1 MQEIIR
7 RARFL
12 RANMTDSE
20 RLLWSH
26 LKSRQLNGYKFRRQ
40 HIIGSYIV
48 DFACLKAKLVIECD
62 GSHHCTLQKS
72 YDQKRDRYL
81 RQCGYKTLRFWNK
94 DVLTNIEGVWQI
106 IYENLLPPDAPFLA
120 FPHGGRDCFYVN
132 LS

>member
-1 MQEIIR
+1 
-7 RARFL
+7 
-12 RANMTDSE
+12 MTDSE

-26 LKSRQLNGYKFRRQ
+26 LKSRQLNGHKFRRQ

-62 GSHHCTLQKS
+62 GSQHYTLQKS
-72 YDQKRDRYL
+72 YDQKRDKYL
-81 RQCGYKTLRFWNK
+81 RQCGYKILRFWNK

-106 IYENLLPPDAPFLA
+106 IYENLLPPDAPFLT
-120 FPHGGRDCFYVN
+120 FPHRGRDCFYVN